1 MLAHRLQG
9 IGIEERAALERD
21 AGDDTIVKGA
31 LQHIIILRFA
41 VKQEESVVDIDV
53 ADGGAGLAI
62 GRHVGQLEVA
72 SEGLA
77 AGGAAD
83 AAGDVHLARDDVV
96 PDAVYGTDVGCV
108 ARERRHIGHA
118 AVHIGGTHGVTDGLL
133 LLHDGQMGL
142 RILVAPRGVAAFV
155 EEVFGHVE
163 ILLLAGD
170 HGELGQRHLGNL
182 VSGHTLHLSLAAAY
196 LADDAV
202 GIGPCD
208 VEEGLLSRS
217 LIVGDGTLHHVAQV
231 VELMREV
238 LHLLPSVGAG
248 PGVGMGGI
256 HRARGVEIAV
266 GLLCSFDDAEHG
278 VHIVT
283 GPHGALPALA
293 ALRVGHGNLQLQ
305 VGEGLQQIGA
315 ALDGLIDVG
324 VVEGVA
330 PHLHLVRVLAGE
342 LFGGYF
348 EVAVASGL
356 FAFGEGQR
364 HGDVARRRESLPP
377 KRGGSDLHLCE
388 GHGGNRVV
396 LSL

>member
-1 MLAHRLQG
+1 M
-9 IGIEERAALERD
+9 
-21 AGDDTIVKGA
+21 
-31 LQHIIILRFA
+31 
-41 VKQEESVVDIDV
+41 
-53 ADGGAGLAI
+53 
-62 GRHVGQLEVA
+62 
-72 SEGLA
+72 
-77 AGGAAD
+77 
-83 AAGDVHLARDDVV
+83 
-96 PDAVYGTDVGCV
+96 
-108 ARERRHIGHA
+108 
-118 AVHIGGTHGVTDGLL
+118 TDGLL

-142 RILVAPRGVAAFV
+142 RILVAPRGVAALV

-170 HGELGQRHLGNL
+170 DGELGERHLGNL
-182 VSGHTLHLSLAAAY
+182 VSGHALRLPLAAAY

-208 VEEGLLSRS
+208 VEEGPFARS
-217 LIVGDGTLHHVAQV
+217 LIVGDGALHHVAQV
-231 VELMREV
+231 VELMREL
-238 LHLLPSVGAG
+238 LHLLPAVSAG
-248 PGVGMGGI
+248 PGVRMGGI

-266 GLLCSFDDAEHG
+266 GLLGRFDDAEHG

-283 GPHGALPALA
+283 GRHGALPALA
-293 ALRVGHGNLQLQ
+293 ALRVGHGDLQLQ

-348 EVAVASGL
+348 EVAVASRL
-356 FAFGEGQR
+356 LAFGEGQR

-377 KRGGSDLHLCE
+377 KRGGRYLHLGE
-388 GHGGNRVV
+388 GHWGDGIV
-396 LSL
+396 LGLCG